1 MLNNKKVA
9 AIINGESLEDEE
21 FFKENL
27 KFPSELQAKTKKL
40 YRKKL
45 LN

>member
-27 KFPSELQAKTKKL
+27 KFPSEL
-40 YRKKL
+40 
-45 LN
+45 